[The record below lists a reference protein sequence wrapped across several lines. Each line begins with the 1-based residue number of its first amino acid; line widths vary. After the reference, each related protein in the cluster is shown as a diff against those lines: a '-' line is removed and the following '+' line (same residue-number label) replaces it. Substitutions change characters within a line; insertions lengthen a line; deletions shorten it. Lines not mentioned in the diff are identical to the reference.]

1 MSECAEGSE
10 LAQIVQAVVESY
22 KSDRRGHF
30 INRRHLPSR
39 KVMEECIDLYL
50 QLIFPG
56 YFGPQDLRGDNIV
69 YHVGGLLNTLRDKLS
84 AQIEQCICH
93 AAESETQKASP
104 CEEEARRLATL
115 FLAKLPELRGFL
127 IEDVQAA
134 YDGDPAASNLDEV
147 ILAYPG
153 LMAVAVYRMAHELHG
168 LGVPLLPRM
177 MTEWAHSKTGADIHP
192 GARIGHSF
200 FIDHATGVV
209 IGETSEIGRGVKL
222 YQGVTLGAI
231 SHPRDDQGRVIRNTK
246 RHPTVDDGATLYA
259 HATVLGGTTTVGAES
274 VIGGSVFLTKSVPPR
289 SRVAMKPPELSVRTG
304 GRGEMDWILDF
315 DI

>member
-1 MSECAEGSE
+1 MTECAEGSE

-22 KSDRRGHF
+22 KSDRRGQF

-50 QLIFPG
+50 QIVFPG
-56 YFGPQDLRGDNIV
+56 YFGAQDLRGDNIV

-84 AQIEQCICH
+84 GQIEQCICH
-93 AAESETQKASP
+93 AAETEKSEVSP

-115 FLAKLPELRGFL
+115 FLAKLPELRSYL
-127 IEDVQAA
+127 IDDVQAA
-134 YDGDPAASNLDEV
+134 YDGDPAAGNLDEV

-153 LMAVAVYRMAHELHG
+153 LLAVAVYRMAHELHG

-192 GARIGHSF
+192 GAKIGHSF

-259 HATVLGGTTTVGAES
+259 HATVLGGATTVGAES
-274 VIGGSVFLTKSVPPR
+274 IIGGSVFLTKTVPPR

-304 GRGEMDWILDF
+304 SSPDWIMDF